1 MSSVVEADPEPPG
14 PARWRQV
21 QELFHAAADLPPTE
35 QHAFLELHAGGDAVL
50 VEEVEALLLEDR
62 TPGTFLDRSLPDV
75 ARALVGSQGPGGRV
89 GPYRVLRLL
98 GEGGMGVVYLVERED
113 VGGRAALKL
122 LRDAWVSPSRRS
134 RFLAEQRTL
143 AQLDHPGIAQLHDAG
158 TLPDGTP
165 WFAMEYVDGVPL
177 TEYCRA
183 HDSALGDRLRLF
195 RAVCEAV
202 QHAHRHAV
210 IHRDLKPSNILVKA
224 DGSVKLLDFGIAK
237 HLEPTGPG
245 PGADPTR
252 TGLRLM
258 TPAYAAPEQVEGGR
272 LGVETDV
279 YALGVL
285 LFELLSG
292 RLPFELAGLSPHE
305 AARQVLEQEPP
316 RPSQMPD
323 RPVQASRAIW
333 ADLDVLC
340 LTAMQR
346 IPSRRYPSVEA
357 LIRDLDHHLAGEPL
371 DARPDSLAYRLGKL
385 LRRNA
390 RTVLAAAIV
399 AVLVLGLT
407 VFSAVRLARARDRVT
422 AEAVRTQRIQ
432 QFMLQLFE
440 GGTGEVGPAAELRV
454 VDLLERGVREA
465 QSLDAEPAVEAELLQ
480 TLGGI
485 AQNLGRLEQSEE
497 LLAGALKLRRNA
509 FGEDHP
515 DVARSLVASGQLASA
530 RGRYD
535 VADQEISAGLAML
548 RRHRARDDPEI
559 ARALSAL
566 GKVHENA
573 GKYREAVAELG
584 DAVRMQSSRSD
595 ALADLSQSL
604 TELANCHFYLG
615 EYARAD
621 ALNQQVLG
629 IDRRLYGPGHPHV
642 ADDLINLGAVQFE
655 QGHHAEAERW
665 NRQGLEIL
673 RAWYG
678 PEHPETASAETILA
692 RSLLRLE
699 RRDEAR
705 TLLVVALGTQE
716 RVYGPVHPRVASTL
730 NELGIIAR
738 DQGRLDD
745 AAADFQRMANIYD
758 QVHHGKHYLVGVA
771 LSNLADVEQRRGET
785 EQAKELF
792 RRVLAVYREVLAEDH
807 PLQGIARV
815 RYGHVLLAAG
825 QTADAAVQSRAGYE
839 ILIKRK
845 DPPAIFLRMAR
856 EDLATAYRTLGR
868 AGDAARFQGELAP
881 PPGTPAVGQT
891 PALLKGLLGGQ

>member
-1 MSSVVEADPEPPG
+1 
-14 PARWRQV
+14 
-21 QELFHAAADLPPTE
+21 
-35 QHAFLELHAGGDAVL
+35 
-50 VEEVEALLLEDR
+50 
-62 TPGTFLDRSLPDV
+62 
-75 ARALVGSQGPGGRV
+75 
-89 GPYRVLRLL
+89 
-98 GEGGMGVVYLVERED
+98 
-113 VGGRAALKL
+113 
-122 LRDAWVSPSRRS
+122 
-134 RFLAEQRTL
+134 
-143 AQLDHPGIAQLHDAG
+143 
-158 TLPDGTP
+158 
-165 WFAMEYVDGVPL
+165 DGVPL

-183 HDSALGDRLRLF
+183 HGSALADRLRLF

-202 QHAHRHAV
+202 QHAHLQAV

-245 PGADPTR
+245 SEPTR

-272 LGVETDV
+272 VGVETDV

-292 RLPFELAGLSPHE
+292 RLPFEIAGLSPSE
-305 AARQVLEQEPP
+305 AARRVLEEEPP
-316 RPSQMPD
+316 RPSD
-323 RPVQASRAIW
+323 IHDGPVQASRATW
-333 ADLDVLC
+333 ADLNVLC

-346 IPSRRYPSVEA
+346 VPSRRYPSVEA

-371 DARPDSLAYRLGKL
+371 DARPDSLAYRLAKL

-399 AVLVLGLT
+399 TVLVLGLT
-407 VFSAVRLARARDRVT
+407 AFSAVRLSRARDRVA
-422 AEAVRTQRIQ
+422 AEAARTQRIQ

-465 QSLDAEPAVEAELLQ
+465 RALAAEPAVEAELLQ

-485 AQNLGRLEQSEE
+485 AQNLGRLDQADE
-497 LLAGALKLRRNA
+497 LLGRALELRRGA
-509 FGEDHP
+509 FGADHP
-515 DVARSLVASGQLASA
+515 DVARSLLASGQLASA

-535 VADQEISAGLAML
+535 VADQQVSAGLAML
-548 RRHRARDDPEI
+548 RRHRPRDDPEI
-559 ARALSAL
+559 ARGLSAL

-573 GKYREAVAELG
+573 GKYREAVAELEE
-584 DAVRMQSSRSD
+584 AVRLQSRRPD

-655 QGHHAEAERW
+655 QGHNVEAERW
-665 NRQGLEIL
+665 NRQGLDIL

-678 PEHPETASAETILA
+678 PDHPETASAETLLA

-705 TLLVVALGTQE
+705 SLLVAALATQE
-716 RVYGPVHPRVASTL
+716 RVYGVVHPRVASTL

-738 DQGRLDD
+738 DQGRLDE
-745 AAADFQRMANIYD
+745 ASADFGRMADIYD

-771 LSNLADVEQRRGET
+771 LSNLADVEQRRGDARRA
-785 EQAKELF
+785 QELF
-792 RRVLAVYREVLAEDH
+792 RRVLALYREVLAEDH
-807 PLQGIARV
+807 PLQGVARV

-825 QTADAAVQSRAGYE
+825 QTRAAEAQSRAGYE
-839 ILIKRK
+839 ILAKRK
-845 DPPAIFLRMAR
+845 DPPPIFLRMAR
-856 EDLATAYRTLGR
+856 EDLATLYRSLGR
-868 AGDAARFQGELAP
+868 PADAGRFQGELAP
-881 PPGTPAVGQT
+881 APGTSAP
-891 PALLKGLLGGQ
+891 

>member
-1 MSSVVEADPEPPG
+1 MSSDRKAEPEPAG
-14 PARWRQV
+14 PARWRRI
-21 QELFHAAADLPPTE
+21 QELFHAAADLPQAE
-35 QHAFLELHAGGDAVL
+35 QHAFLDSRADGDGAL
-50 VEEVEALLLEDR
+50 VDEVEALLLEDR
-62 TPGTFLDRSLPDV
+62 TPETFLDRSLPDV
-75 ARALVGSQGPGGRV
+75 ARALVGADGPGGRV
-89 GPYRVLRLL
+89 GPYRVLRLV

-122 LRDAWVSPSRRS
+122 LRDAWVSPSRRA

-177 TEYCRA
+177 TEYCRE
-183 HDSALGDRLRLF
+183 HGSGLGERLRLF

-237 HLEPTGPG
+237 QLEPTGP
-245 PGADPTR
+245 ATDPTR

-292 RLPFELAGLSPHE
+292 RLPFELAGLTPHE
-305 AARQVLEQEPP
+305 AARRVLEQEPP
-316 RPSQMPD
+316 RPSQIPD
-323 RPVQASRAIW
+323 RPVQASRAMW

-346 IPSRRYPSVEA
+346 VPSRRYPSVEA

-371 DARPDSLAYRLGKL
+371 DARPDSLAYRVGKL

-390 RTVLAAAIV
+390 RTVMVASAVTVAI
-399 AVLVLGLT
+399 LGVT
-407 VFSAVRLARARDRVT
+407 AFSAFRLARARDRVA
-422 AEAVRTQRIQ
+422 AEAARTQRIQ

-454 VDLLERGVREA
+454 VDLLDRGVREA
-465 QSLDAEPAVEAELLQ
+465 RSLETEPAVAAELLQ

-485 AQNLGRLEQSEE
+485 AQNLGRLDQAEE
-497 LLAGALKLRRNA
+497 LLEHALKLRRAA

-515 DVARSLVASGQLASA
+515 EVGRSLVASGLLASA
-530 RGRYD
+530 RGRFD
-535 VADQEISAGLAML
+535 VAEQQVSAGLAML
-548 RRHRARDDPEI
+548 LRHRPKDDPEV

-573 GKYREAVAELG
+573 GKYAAGIGELEEAVRL
-584 DAVRMQSSRSD
+584 QSRRPD

-615 EYARAD
+615 QYAQAD
-621 ALNQQVLG
+621 ALNQRVLE
-629 IDRRLYGPGHPHV
+629 IDRRLYGARHPHV

-655 QGHHAEAERW
+655 QGHYPDAERW
-665 NRQGLEIL
+665 NREGLDIM

-678 PEHPETASAETILA
+678 PDHPETASAETILA

-705 TLLVVALGTQE
+705 VLLVAALATQE

-738 DQGRLDD
+738 DQGRLDE
-745 AAADFQRMANIYD
+745 AAADFGRMADIYD

-771 LSNLADVEQRRGET
+771 LSNLADLEQRRGNG
-785 EQAKELF
+785 QHAQELF
-792 RRVLAVYREVLAEDH
+792 RRVLAVYQEVLAADH

-815 RYGHVLLAAG
+815 RYGHVLLAAR
-825 QTADAAVQSRAGYE
+825 QTADAEAQSRAGYE
-839 ILIKRK
+839 ILSKRK
-845 DPPAIFLRMAR
+845 DPPPMWMKMAR
-856 EDLATAYRTLGR
+856 EDLASTYRELGR
-868 AGDAARFQGELAP
+868 PGDADRFQAEL
-881 PPGTPAVGQT
+881 GPASATSGR
-891 PALLKGLLGGQ
+891 